1 MVSPRSLSAEFFPD
15 PPLPFYVQH
24 RGDLASLAGCCL
36 FGWVGARMLSPD
48 SGTSRGGSPLTHPPT
63 QTQVSMFHRTL
74 HPMSHLQSSPLQM
87 QCQPGLGLAH
97 LQASICLR
105 WLLTAWTYPQVPV
118 QHRPHS
124 SSFSLASAAK
134 GSTCLKVKTVVTNDT
149 YWTNAPHPLH
159 VLGLT
164 PGLWKGHGS
173 RPGPGL
179 WSGRHTDGH
188 LSEREVPSVEG

>member
-1 MVSPRSLSAEFFPD
+1 M
-15 PPLPFYVQH
+15 
-24 RGDLASLAGCCL
+24 
-36 FGWVGARMLSPD
+36 GARILSPD
-48 SGTSRGGSPLTHPPT
+48 SGTSRCGSPLTHPPT

-97 LQASICLR
+97 LQASICLQ
-105 WLLTAWTYPQVPV
+105 WLLTAWTYLQAPV

-124 SSFSLASAAK
+124 SSFSLASVAK

-159 VLGLT
+159 ALGLT
-164 PGLWKGHGS
+164 PGFWKCHGS
-173 RPGPGL
+173 RPGPGQGDTQMDICQEERFL
-179 WSGRHTDGH
+179 LLKASVRCCGSSSEPTRETGVPQATCTDRRGREMKNG
-188 LSEREVPSVEG
+188 EFFFF